1 MRVVA
6 LTYVC
11 ACAWRTE
18 VDTGYFLPLLSTL
31 LFETGTVDGLEVHSS
46 ARLSSRKEKPGDLV
60 SPVLG

>member
-31 LFETGTVDGLEVHSS
+31 LLLHFEAGALTEPEALLPSTEIT
-46 ARLSSRKEKPGDLV
+46 AV
-60 SPVLG
+60 SHCA